1 MKKIIIVV
9 MIMILVSGCNS
20 NNNEVDNTTNSINSI
35 TTKEVNTIVKEEKDY
50 IIIDVRTKEEYN
62 SGHIKDSINIPYDE
76 LEKEIEI
83 DKKTVLFVYCKSGNR
98 SNVAYNTLTN
108 LGYKVYDLGAYE
120 NIELEKVYNK

>member
-50 IIIDVRTKEEYN
+50 IIIDVRTKEEYE
-62 SGHIKDSINIPYDE
+62 SGHIKGAINIPVDA
-76 LEKEIEI
+76 INSIDI
-83 DKKTVLFVYCKSGNR
+83 DKTKKIIVYCKSGKR
-98 SNVAYNTLTN
+98 SNNAANILLN
-108 LGYKVYDLGAYE
+108 KGYKYIYDMGGINNWQYE
-120 NIELEKVYNK
+120 VVGE

>member
-50 IIIDVRTKEEYN
+50 IIIDVRTKEEYE
-62 SGHIKDSINIPYDE
+62 SGHIKGAINIPVDD
-76 LEKEIEI
+76 INSIDI
-83 DKKTVLFVYCKSGNR
+83 DKNKRIIVYCKSGKR
-98 SNVAYNTLTN
+98 SNNAANILLN
-108 LGYKVYDLGAYE
+108 KGYKYIYDMGGI
-120 NIELEKVYNK
+120 NNWQCELVGE

>member
-50 IIIDVRTKEEYN
+50 IIIDVRTKEEYE
-62 SGHIKDSINIPYDE
+62 SGHIKGAINIPVDD
-76 LEKEIEI
+76 INSIDI
-83 DKKTVLFVYCKSGNR
+83 DKNKRIIVYCKSGKR
-98 SNVAYNTLTN
+98 SNNAANILLN
-108 LGYKVYDLGAYE
+108 KGYKYIYDMGGINNWQYE
-120 NIELEKVYNK
+120 VVGE

>member
-50 IIIDVRTKEEYN
+50 IIIDVRTKEEYE
-62 SGHIKDSINIPYDE
+62 SGHIKGAINIPVDD
-76 LEKEIEI
+76 INSIDI
-83 DKKTVLFVYCKSGNR
+83 DKTKKIIVYCKSGKR
-98 SNVAYNTLTN
+98 SNNAANILLN
-108 LGYKVYDLGAYE
+108 KGYKYIYDMGGINNWQYE
-120 NIELEKVYNK
+120 VVGE